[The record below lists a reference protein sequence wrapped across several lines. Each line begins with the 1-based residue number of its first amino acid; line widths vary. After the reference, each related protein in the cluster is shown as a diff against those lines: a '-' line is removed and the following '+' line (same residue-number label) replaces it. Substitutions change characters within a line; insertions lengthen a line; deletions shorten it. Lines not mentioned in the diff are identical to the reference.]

1 VQSMDDA
8 GLSARERSL
17 AERFRQSVQGCTSHL
32 HGPVAAFME
41 IQKQVRESGVRLDVV
56 CEMTVADSR
65 ARQEAL
71 LTSGVSRDD
80 IRYRKEETVIEFT
93 QALFRGAQMTTTIN
107 NHAAAMVATLEPY
120 MEAVSKHSLWSKMTT
135 VTAIRTFMEHHVYCV
150 WDFMTLLKRLQN
162 VYTCRTL
169 PWQPV
174 GSPISRRMIN
184 EIVAGEESDELPDG
198 RIFSHYEMYLAAMEE
213 VGCNTCTVEAFRK
226 KALEFNF
233 AFSLVPLVEFA
244 GAQCPRIPVAS
255 LEFMK
260 VTMAQAEHM
269 STRVT
274 LAAFALG
281 REEVIPSMF
290 RETLAVLTSNDMPCH
305 MLREYLDRHIE
316 VDGDKHGPM
325 AMRML
330 AELCSTPEEW
340 AEATEAAITALKA
353 RKALWDAIEAAIG

>member
-1 VQSMDDA
+1 MRSMDDA
-8 GLSARERSL
+8 DLLVLERSL
-17 AERFRQSVQGCTSHL
+17 ADRFRQSVQGCTSHL

-41 IQKQVRESGVRLDVV
+41 IQKQVRECGVRLDVI
-56 CEMTVADSR
+56 CEMTVDDSR

-71 LTSGVSRDD
+71 STSGASRDD

-93 QALFRGAQMTTTIN
+93 QALFRGAQMTTTITN
-107 NHAAAMVATLEPY
+107 PAAAMVATLEPY

-150 WDFMTLLKRLQN
+150 WDFMTLLKRLQS
-162 VYTCRTL
+162 VYTCLDL
-169 PWQPV
+169 PWHPV

-213 VGCNTCTVEAFRK
+213 VGCNSCVVEAFRK
-226 KALEFNF
+226 KTLDFGPAY
-233 AFSLVPLVEFA
+233 SLARIVELAAASCPQIPL
-244 GAQCPRIPVAS
+244 AS
-255 LEFMK
+255 LDFMR
-260 VTMAQAEHM
+260 VTMTQAEHK

-325 AMRML
+325 AMKML

-340 AEATEAAITALKA
+340 AEATGAAITALEA
-353 RKALWDAIEAAIG
+353 RRRLWDAIEAAIG